1 MAPSF
6 LKTAPIVPRAASVY
20 ARTAV
25 IKKIKGK
32 YTVLSETT
40 GRSFGSYR
48 TLAEAKK
55 RLRQIEFFKHL
66 SKSPSL
72 RKTLRKKSLAR

>member
-1 MAPSF
+1 M
-6 LKTAPIVPRAASVY
+6 
-20 ARTAV
+20 

-32 YTVLSETT
+32 YVVLSETT
-40 GRSFGSYR
+40 GRSFGSYK

-66 SKSPSL
+66 K
-72 RKTLRKKSLAR
+72 KRKK

>member
-1 MAPSF
+1 M
-6 LKTAPIVPRAASVY
+6 
-20 ARTAV
+20 

-32 YTVLSETT
+32 YVVLSETMARSRRKSGRHPGRASGLGA

-55 RLRQIEFFKHL
+55 RLRQVEYFKHL
-66 SKSPSL
+66 A
-72 RKTLRKKSLAR
+72 KKKIRR